1 MSNQNQWQADPYGS
15 QFPAAPVSTPWQA
28 APTAGFPVVPTPSPW
43 QNASNTWPPPVTPTS
58 MPWQGVFG
66 GWTNPCFNIFDQ
78 MPGVWNRPQQY
89 IFQINEKLLPEF
101 RSRKIAKQSGR
112 YVVTERN
119 GRDVNVGAMII
130 TDKYIVN
137 PREDGSF
144 DCFFFMI
151 QYDGSEKKTPI
162 QIPFKDM
169 VRRSVLPYLHGFHR
183 DTDCPPLYIVMAFFE
198 EILDGDD
205 TKFLSLPEHS
215 GWNFDGKRRYFVSAG
230 TRIPALANYY
240 APDISARKIILTTKP
255 LQEAADD
262 LAAVLPKRWECKL
275 LFAYSFSCLSLPYL
289 IAAGYKPDKILQVSY
304 DSEQN
309 AQKAEVLLSNRD
321 FTAPVVCQLTD
332 NRTDL
337 ERELASTYDGTVIVR
352 DSSYFEQ
359 RGKREAG
366 TNVLMN
372 DLQRGQRLGQER
384 RLMAAVITNS
394 PGFYDSELPV
404 LAVSLNGCLG
414 NCDLEKLHVKISV
427 FISSFINLMEM
438 SSPENN
444 VVTNALK
451 RAPQVP
457 LSIRQQG
464 CVGTLNI
471 LRISLFIL
479 QEYGVVSEDEYD
491 AIMKFLRSDTTEN
504 CDSGVEIINE
514 FRAVLSAWLQEHQE
528 IITPQMGPPYRKD
541 RDTAVFVDE
550 ACINIVKPRFDFIV
564 ARMKKT
570 QRRNVVLAAL
580 KENGMLYCNNKFK
593 RNLEVE
599 VAPGVM
605 ETFKVYSIPKKFLT
619 ASCQTMLNT
628 ISQNDVLVDIGAI
641 PADILP
647 IIAVDGGMAAGRLI
661 NEDTDE
667 AESMFVSGMTRSGKT
682 FFLAQQAVLRAAAGN
697 WVIILDQTGA
707 FPQDELHK
715 HLPKDII
722 EKYFTFWEIGE
733 KGLPV
738 NLLSLENCKT
748 LPDSKQRLASVLALL
763 ARLTGEVQLKALR
776 SCLAKLV
783 REIEAGKVRSLSETL
798 RFFDADDPIQADIRE
813 RLEEAFEDLEGLPKS
828 QMTWRDF
835 LASQGRIV
843 VVSTASDGIRK
854 SSQHIDAL
862 LASLYAWKQHHREER
877 LTVVLDEVEDLCLD
891 KDGPI
896 GTILRK
902 GGKHRVAMLLAT
914 QEYSVD
920 KDRLGKLIGN
930 CGMKIVFRP
939 KDANIDGIAKDIGA
953 DRTKLAALEQGE
965 CFAAGGFYSRQKE
978 RNTNTVLNGRA
989 FKASDL
995 LSPAEP
1001 LPVQE
1006 PLTADTPAGDPEQAV
1021 ESQPQK
1027 TDVPPEAVSAA
1038 PPEREAPGAKQPEEP
1053 RRKTGYPGIDSFT
1066 WRK

>member
-1 MSNQNQWQADPYGS
+1 MNSQESWCAGINGS
-15 QFPAAPVSTPWQA
+15 QFPAPSSAAWQA
-28 APTAGFPVVPTPSPW
+28 APTEGMLPAVPTTSPW
-43 QNASNTWPPPVTPTS
+43 QNAPNTWPPVTPTS
-58 MPWQGVFG
+58 MPWQGVYG
-66 GWTNPCFNIFDQ
+66 GWTNPCFNVFDQ
-78 MPGVWNRPQQY
+78 MPGVWNQPRQY
-89 IFQINEKLLPEF
+89 IFQISEKLLPEF
-101 RSRKIAKQSGR
+101 RSRKIAKRSGR
-112 YVVTERN
+112 FIVTERN
-119 GRDVNVGAMII
+119 GRDVDVGVMSI

-137 PREDGSF
+137 PREDGTF

-151 QYDGSEKKTPI
+151 QYEGSEKKLPI

-169 VRRSVLPYLHGFHR
+169 IRRNVLPYLHGFHR
-183 DTDCPPLYIVMAFFE
+183 NPDCDDRYIVMAFFE
-198 EILDGDD
+198 EALDGDD

-215 GWNFDGKRRYFVSAG
+215 GWNFDGNRRYFVSAG
-230 TRIPALANYY
+230 TRIPTLASYY
-240 APDISARKIILTTKP
+240 ATDISARKIIPTTKS
-255 LQEAADD
+255 LQEAAND
-262 LAAVLPKRWECKL
+262 LAAVLPQRLECRL
-275 LFAYSFSCLSLPYL
+275 MFAYSFSGLLLPDL

-304 DSEQN
+304 DSELN
-309 AQKAEVLLSNRD
+309 AQCAEVLLSNRD
-321 FTAPVVCQLTD
+321 CTAPVVSQLTD
-332 NRTDL
+332 CKTVL
-337 ERELASTYDGTVIVR
+337 GRELESTYDGTVIVR
-352 DSSYFEQ
+352 DSSFFEQ

-372 DLQRGQRLGQER
+372 DLQREQRLGQECR
-384 RLMAAVITNS
+384 HMAAVITNS
-394 PGFYDSELPV
+394 PGFYDSELPM

-414 NCDLEKLHVKISV
+414 ECNLKDLHEKISV
-427 FISSFINLMEM
+427 FHSAYINLMEM

-444 VVTNALK
+444 LITTALK

-464 CVGTLNI
+464 CIGTDNI
-471 LRISLFIL
+471 LRVSLFIL
-479 QEYGVVSEDEYD
+479 QEYSIVSPEEND
-491 AIMKFLRSDTTEN
+491 ALMKYIRSNAAAN

-514 FRAVLSAWLQEHQE
+514 FRAVLSAWLQQHQE

-580 KENGMLYCNNKFK
+580 KENGMLHCNNKYK

-605 ETFKVYSIPKKFLT
+605 ETFKVYSVPKKFLT

-628 ISQNDVLVDIGAI
+628 ISQNDVLVDIETI
-641 PADILP
+641 PPDILP

-661 NEDTDE
+661 SEDTDE
-667 AESMFVSGMTRSGKT
+667 AESFFVSGMTRSGKT

-715 HLPKDII
+715 HLPEDII
-722 EKYFTFWEIGE
+722 EEYFTFWEIGE

-748 LPDSKQRLASVLALL
+748 LPDSKQRIASVFAVL

-776 SCLAKLV
+776 RCVAKLA

-798 RFFDADDPIQADIRE
+798 RFFDTDDPIQADIRE
-813 RLEEAFEDLEGLPKS
+813 RLEEAFEDLEGLQES
-828 QMTWRDF
+828 QLTWGDF

-843 VVSTASDGIRK
+843 VISTASDGIRK

-862 LASLYAWKQHHREER
+862 LASLYVWKQFNRDER
-877 LTVVLDEVEDLCLD
+877 MTVVLDEVEDLCLD

-930 CGMKIVFRP
+930 CAMKIVFRP
-939 KDANIDGIAKDIGA
+939 KDANIDDIAKDIGV

-965 CFAAGGFYSRQKE
+965 CVAVGGFYSRHKE
-978 RNTNTVLNGRA
+978 RNTNTVLSGRA

-995 LSPAEP
+995 LSSAEP
-1001 LPVQE
+1001 IQE
-1006 PLTADTPAGDPEQAV
+1006 PQPADTPSGDPEQEA
-1021 ESQPQK
+1021 EPQPEK
-1027 TDVPPEAVSAA
+1027 ADVPRKVLSVS
-1038 PPEREAPGAKQPEEP
+1038 PPKSKTWPNSRPKKPEEGAHTSILD
-1053 RRKTGYPGIDSFT
+1053 RFK
-1066 WRK
+1066 WV